1 MDNEQLLQLCEKCDF
16 SQIQESQFTGLGEQE
31 VNGVDK
37 EQV

>member
-1 MDNEQLLQLCEKCDF
+1 MDNDQLLQLCEERDF
-16 SQIQESQFTGLGEQE
+16 SQIQESQFAGLGEQE